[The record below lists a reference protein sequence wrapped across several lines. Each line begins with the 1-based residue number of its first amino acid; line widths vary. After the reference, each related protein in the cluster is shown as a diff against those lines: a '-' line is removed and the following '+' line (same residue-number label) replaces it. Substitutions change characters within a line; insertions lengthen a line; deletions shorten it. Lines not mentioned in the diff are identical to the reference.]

1 MYTRRFWLD
10 TFERTVATMAQ
21 TALAIVG
28 VDYVS
33 ALAVNFAQGA
43 RVVAAAGVLT
53 VLKCLAA
60 SKVGAETAA
69 MLPAEDGHADE
80 KMMVGRQGET
90 VTPEDGHADTALV
103 TAVALVAI
111 AVVAVGWALGWLPK

>member
-10 TFERTVATMAQ
+10 TFERTVATVAQ

-69 MLPAEDGHADE
+69 MLPAEDGHAD
-80 KMMVGRQGET
+80 
-90 VTPEDGHADTALV
+90 TALV

-111 AVVAVGWALGWLPK
+111 AVVAVGWALGWLPV